1 MSLPGDDA
9 VWARLDELP
18 SRLTAPATASSKE
31 AYESS
36 KEAVSLAKDDL
47 LQIMLS
53 THEQLRALES
63 DNGRPTRPFEPAS
76 AAQDT
81 EALMAEAREYNEDL
95 TVGEGIGWLNNDE
108 EGYRPPTYSECLPVY
123 LLSPTANDFVDKRI
137 ESGEFVEW
145 NTTSLPKMCMALAIS
160 RKLGADE
167 LANITGYRDGKPTTA
182 YPLLASWDANPAANV
197 SQVNAPQPIW
207 VPFLSGSRGLVFD
220 WLGCRCSWPVSQQCW
235 SLMVGCN
242 IHQYVLNVWIC
253 VTLGFELFMLDALVS
268 SAFIANC
275 PNKVFE
281 WEDYLIWDK
290 PLSVTAAALLTYLIF
305 PLFTIGY
312 LAGKN
317 DKRMGGSG
325 GVDQSYFAGVWQSK
339 ILLRSMAAREEAGA
353 YSYCTT
359 LFYAVAMEFHC
370 VIIPAYIPFICPALV
385 MFQYEAALHNIAK
398 FYIMLDVI
406 LKFGTNGLFFAWFLF
421 CFNEGQISVTRK
433 YVAGPRAAA
442 EWRSMKFVYTWVS
455 LIGTYLMIFSVK
467 TYFTILYLW
476 FIPLFI
482 TIFAFFGHAL
492 PYLMHGAA
500 ACPPHTGPAVE
511 LVGIAT
517 TLIFLAGFLVARGC
531 WLFPCLCAP
540 EVPGWLFFP
549 PHDPPDNPLQGDVD
563 WDAFQIFLRHMW
575 RGFPAAEDCVWEPPT
590 WDFSV
595 HRGAHLPPKGSK
607 G

>member
-1 MSLPGDDA
+1 
-9 VWARLDELP
+9 
-18 SRLTAPATASSKE
+18 
-31 AYESS
+31 
-36 KEAVSLAKDDL
+36 
-47 LQIMLS
+47 
-53 THEQLRALES
+53 
-63 DNGRPTRPFEPAS
+63 
-76 AAQDT
+76 
-81 EALMAEAREYNEDL
+81 
-95 TVGEGIGWLNNDE
+95 
-108 EGYRPPTYSECLPVY
+108 
-123 LLSPTANDFVDKRI
+123 
-137 ESGEFVEW
+137 
-145 NTTSLPKMCMALAIS
+145 
-160 RKLGADE
+160 
-167 LANITGYRDGKPTTA
+167 
-182 YPLLASWDANPAANV
+182 
-197 SQVNAPQPIW
+197 
-207 VPFLSGSRGLVFD
+207 
-220 WLGCRCSWPVSQQCW
+220 
-235 SLMVGCN
+235 MVGCN

-421 CFNEGQISVTRK
+421 CFSEGQISVTRK

-492 PYLMHGAA
+492 PYLMHGAPPARRTRGRPSSWSASPPPSSSSPASSWRA
-500 ACPPHTGPAVE
+500 AAGSSRASARPRCRG
-511 LVGIAT
+511 GSSSRRT
-517 TLIFLAGFLVARGC
+517 TRRPTPSRARSSTST
-531 WLFPCLCAP
+531 AS
-540 EVPGWLFFP
+540 ESSS
-549 PHDPPDNPLQGDVD
+549 
-563 WDAFQIFLRHMW
+563 
-575 RGFPAAEDCVWEPPT
+575 T
-590 WDFSV
+590 S
-595 HRGAHLPPKGSK
+595 
-607 G
+607 